1 MYLQDA
7 HHFTSVVLL
16 AIAALFPLVDPLGG
30 APLYLAMVTSLSP
43 ADKVRTARLVAI
55 NSFFVMTVAVLI
67 GAYVLDVFGI
77 SIPAVQVGGGL
88 IVCAVGWSFL
98 MTPGSPA
105 ISDRTSTADPDM
117 LSQRAFYPLTL
128 PLTVGPGSISVAIT
142 LGANSPREIRS
153 LFTTAL
159 AHVIGIFIVAVSI
172 YVCYRYAERILSK
185 LGRTGTTVLTRFSA
199 FTLFCIGVQIISNG
213 LRAMLSTVLHGSISN

>member
-7 HHFTSVVLL
+7 HHFISVVLL

-30 APLYLAMVTSLSP
+30 APLYLAMVSSLSP
-43 ADKVRTARLVAI
+43 PDRVRTARLVCI
-55 NSFFVMTVAVLI
+55 NSFFVLTAAVLI

-77 SIPAVQVGGGL
+77 SIPAVQVGGGV
-88 IVCAVGWSFL
+88 IVCAIGWSFL
-98 MTPGSPA
+98 MTPGTPA
-105 ISDRTSTADPDM
+105 ISDRSSTPGADV
-117 LSQRAFYPLTL
+117 LTQRAFYPLTL

-142 LGANSPREIRS
+142 LGANPPREFRS
-153 LFTTAL
+153 LFTTAV

-172 YVCYRYAERILSK
+172 YVCYRYADRILNK

-199 FTLFCIGVQIISNG
+199 FILFCIGVQIIWNG
-213 LRAMLSTVLHGSISN
+213 SRAMLATVLTQP